1 MQACPVATGQPAPRV
16 SKNTFGDRPMPPNLL
31 TLSAPGRTP
40 RRALLGAAAVAVLSL
55 LGNAPLGAQEAFPA
69 RPIRFVVPYAAGG
82 TTDLVARTV
91 GARMSQSL
99 GQPVIIDNRAGAGGN
114 IGMDAVAKAA
124 PDGYTVGM
132 GAISTNALNP
142 HIYKKMAFDPRKDFT
157 AVGLLGNST
166 IVLEV
171 GSALPV
177 KNVAELLAHVRK
189 NPGLA
194 YATAGTGT
202 SMHLAGVL
210 FAQLSK
216 TEWVH
221 VPYKGSAP
229 LVTDLIGGQVP
240 VAFDN
245 LPASLPHIQSGKLRA
260 LAVAGLHDYAVE
272 SWFGVY
278 GPAGLPAPVVHRL
291 EQALAQALADPT
303 VKDKLVAAGF
313 TPRSAG
319 AAELQALTLREYDRL
334 GKVARQAQMAAD

>member
-1 MQACPVATGQPAPRV
+1 MTRSRPVLA
-16 SKNTFGDRPMPPNLL
+16 
-31 TLSAPGRTP
+31 P
-40 RRALLGAAAVAVLSL
+40 RRALLGAATAAL
-55 LGNAPLGAQEAFPA
+55 LGLAAGPLAAQEAFPNK
-69 RPIRFVVPYAAGG
+69 PIRFVVPYAAGG

-91 GARMSQSL
+91 GARMAQTL
-99 GQPVIIDNRAGAGGN
+99 GQQIIIENRAGAGGN

-132 GAISTNALNP
+132 GAISTNALNA
-142 HIYKKMAFDPRKDFT
+142 HLYRKMPFDPRKDFT

-171 GSALPV
+171 GPGLAV

-189 NPGLA
+189 NPGLP
-194 YATAGTGT
+194 YATAGAGT

-210 FAQLSK
+210 FADVSH

-229 LVTDLIGGQVP
+229 LITDLIAGQVP

-260 LAVAGLHDYAVE
+260 LAVAGAHRSPALPDVPTLAEAGLADSVVE
-272 SWFGVY
+272 PWFGVY
-278 GPAGLPAPVVHRL
+278 GPAGLPAPVLQRL
-291 EQALAQALADPT
+291 QKALQEALAEPA
-303 VKDKLVAAGF
+303 VKDKLLAAGF
-313 TPRSAG
+313 TPRSST
-319 AAELQALTLREYDRL
+319 AAELEALSKREYERL
-334 GKVARQAQMAAD
+334 GKVARKAQMSLD